1 MKNKFIKCVALLFV
15 LAFALSSVSCGS
27 QDAEVPEGMKR
38 IESTDKLR
46 FDFFI
51 PETWVQDLST
61 GVVSAYYG
69 LKDMSNVSIS
79 TFSVDDYEKTLGTY
93 VDEYIDGLK
102 TTFSDFGL
110 TEDGI
115 RDTLLGKTAAKK
127 FEYTAKLTENEYK
140 FMQVITV
147 YSGYMFI
154 FTYTSQAAAYDS
166 HIEDVQLMLDNFSFN

>member
-1 MKNKFIKCVALLFV
+1 MKNKFIKFAALLFI
-15 LAFALSSVSCGS
+15 LILALSTVSCGAR
-27 QDAEVPEGMKR
+27 DAEVPEGMKR

-46 FDFFI
+46 FNFFI

-61 GVVSAYYG
+61 GVISAYYG
-69 LKDMSNVSIS
+69 LKDMSNVSIM
-79 TFSVDDYEKTLGTY
+79 TFSVDDYEKSLGDY

-102 TTFSDFGL
+102 KTFTDFEL
-110 TEDGI
+110 TEDGVK
-115 RDTLLGKTAAKK
+115 DTLLGKVSSKK

-147 YSGYMFI
+147 YSGYMYI

-166 HIEDVQLMLDNFSFN
+166 HLEDVQLMLDNFSFN